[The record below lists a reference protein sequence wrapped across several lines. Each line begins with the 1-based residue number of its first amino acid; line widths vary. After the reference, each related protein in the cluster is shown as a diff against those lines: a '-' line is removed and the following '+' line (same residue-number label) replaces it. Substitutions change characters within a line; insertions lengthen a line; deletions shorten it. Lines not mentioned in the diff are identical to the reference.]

1 MEPVQ
6 AVTTVKLVVDL
17 FEKARNIYKEWAA
30 KLPESEEKV
39 EGEKSLQRAD
49 EALNLAKAEL
59 AKGFGCYE
67 LCGCTFPPSIM
78 LSVGNNSS
86 ADALERWRCP
96 TCGKLSPTVSPS
108 QITVETEFNL

>member
-6 AVTTVKLVVDL
+6 AITMLKFGVDL
-17 FEKARNIYKEWAA
+17 FEKARNFYREWSA
-30 KLPESEEKV
+30 KLPESEEKI
-39 EGEKSLQRAD
+39 EGEKSLQRAS

-78 LSVGNNSS
+78 LSIGNSPS
-86 ADALERWRCP
+86 GDALERWRCP
-96 TCGKLSPTVSPS
+96 TCGKLSPPVSPG
-108 QITVETEFNL
+108 QIPVETEFNL